1 MSKQIAITNPD
12 SSVSDTTL
20 CKKQKYNYL
29 RDLIDSD
36 NLTFLMEAHDAL
48 SAAVAERAGFKGLWA
63 SGLSMASALGFR
75 DANEASWSQLVD
87 VVERMADATDI
98 PILVDGD
105 SGFGNFNNARLAA
118 LKLSQRGAAGICLED
133 KGFPKMNSF
142 VGDRHPLAEITEFC
156 GRLKAVKDTV
166 PEREFV
172 LVARIEA
179 LIAGHGQG
187 EALARAHAYADVGAD
202 AILIHSRQ
210 SVAEEILDF
219 ARVWQNRL
227 PVVIVPTKYHRTPVS
242 AYREAGISTVIWAN
256 HNMRASVAAMRAV
269 CGRILAEESISGIE
283 SEVASLDEVFG
294 LLNYTE
300 LASAEERYLPRA
312 RTGTD

>member
-283 SEVASLDEVFG
+283 NEVASLDEVFG
-294 LLNYTE
+294 LLNYAE

>member
-1 MSKQIAITNPD
+1 MLKQIAVLNPD
-12 SSVSDTTL
+12 SSVSDTIL
-20 CKKQKYNYL
+20 CKKQKDNYL
-29 RDLIDSD
+29 RDLIESD

>member
-294 LLNYTE
+294 LLNYAE

>member
-1 MSKQIAITNPD
+1 MLKQIAVLNPD
-12 SSVSDTTL
+12 SSVSDTIL
-20 CKKQKYNYL
+20 CKKQKDNYL
-29 RDLIDSD
+29 RDLIESD

-166 PEREFV
+166 PKREFV

-283 SEVASLDEVFG
+283 NEVASLDEVFG